1 MIWTEQ
7 GRRRFHLWTLKTDGV
22 HKLEYLRNDFTLQ
35 ECLGRSFSCGCGKI
49 HTAELRAA
57 EVSSGALLTLSGYME
72 RFGWRYPFVICDSI
86 TYEIAGKRVV
96 EILEQ
101 AGYPVKCHILTHTA
115 FDEATL
121 GELAI
126 HIDRK
131 CDLVVGVGTG
141 SINDMCR
148 YFSFKLDRPYCIVAT
163 AAPMD
168 GFASSVSALT
178 VNNLKTTYEVRMPA
192 LVIAD
197 VDILKAVPY
206 RMIAA
211 GLGDLIGKFT
221 CLCDWKLARLINDEY
236 YCETTVELVENCIR
250 KVLKNAGAAKDRDPE
265 VIGDIM
271 EGLLLTG
278 VAMGLIGNSRPAS
291 GCEHHIS
298 HYWEMLFEQQGR
310 RPAPHGAQVG
320 VGTVLILK
328 LTELLRQETIDFSKA
343 RAAAIAYDPEG
354 WKEEIRAAYGSAAG
368 GVIEM
373 EARAR
378 KNETAGRLLRIDAME
393 RNWEAITA
401 LLDQLPTSQQVI
413 GILKS
418 LDAPWLPQDIGVDAG
433 LLRDTLKYC
442 KEVRPRYT
450 ILQMIWDL
458 GLLDEL
464 TEKTAAFFTQGQI
477 H

>member
-1 MIWTEQ
+1 ME
-7 GRRRFHLWTLKTDGV
+7 H
-22 HKLEYLRNDFTLQ
+22 LRNDFTLQ
-35 ECLGRSFSCGCGKI
+35 ECLGRSFTCDCGRT
-49 HTAELRAA
+49 HTAELKAA
-57 EVSSGALLTLSGYME
+57 EVASGALLTLPGHME
-72 RFGWRYPFVICDSI
+72 RFGWKYPFVVCDSV
-86 TYEIAGKRVV
+86 TYDIAGKRVM

-101 AGYPVKCHILTHTA
+101 AGYQAKCHVLTHTA

-121 GELAI
+121 GELTI
-126 HIDRK
+126 NIDRG
-131 CDLVVGVGTG
+131 CDLVIGVGTG

-168 GFASSVSALT
+168 GFASSISALT

-192 LVIAD
+192 LIIGD
-197 VDILKAVPY
+197 VDILKNVPY

-221 CLCDWKLARLINDEY
+221 CLCDWKLSRLINNEY
-236 YCETTVELVENCIR
+236 YCETTVELVENCIQ
-250 KVLKNAGAAKDRDPE
+250 KVLKNAGSAKDRDPE
-265 VIGDIM
+265 VIGNIM

-310 RPAPHGAQVG
+310 RPAPHGVQVG

-343 RAAAIAYDPEG
+343 RDFARAYDPEA
-354 WKEEIRAAYGSAAG
+354 WKEEIRAAYGPAAD

-373 EARAR
+373 EAKAQ
-378 KNETAGRLLRIDAME
+378 KNETAAHLRRIDVME
-393 RNWEAITA
+393 QNWDKITA
-401 LLDQLPTSQQVI
+401 LLHELPTSGQVI
-413 GILKS
+413 DILKS
-418 LDAPWLPQDIGVDAG
+418 LGASYLPWQIDVDDA
-433 LLRDTLKYC
+433 LLRSTLKYC
-442 KEVRPRYT
+442 KEVRARYT

-458 GLLDEL
+458 GLLDTL
-464 TEKTAAFFTQGQI
+464 TEKTISFTHSEGV
-477 H
+477 